1 MTMIADI
8 PITLAQDSLK
18 KYFFFSVGAS
28 KQAGETENLFMYIM
42 WVNLISFIALMALLA
57 WFIIKYR
64 RSKQASN
71 YQVSPAHHTPLEL
84 AWSIIPLLIMIPIF
98 YYGFTGYADKLAA
111 PQDSEE
117 ITVTGKKWDW
127 SFTYSNGAEPQGE
140 LVHLTKTGKGFPE
153 FVVPEHRPVKLI
165 MSSRDVI
172 HAFYIPDFRTK
183 MDVIPNRYTS
193 MWFYPEKLTNERDPT
208 TKQLRDPTQ
217 PENPPHKVFCA
228 EYCGQDHS
236 DMMAQLRVVTEKEF
250 NAIKRKWTDY
260 APDTTILKVGEK
272 VFSRKGCNACHT
284 VDGAPSTGPTWK
296 NMFGNKHEYTD
307 GTSDTVTE
315 NTLRSDILYSQKRIM
330 KGFPTSMP
338 IFAGQIS
345 PLELDAVILYIK
357 SLSEKDKAAAERE
370 GAKTYGEAKSGT
382 PAAGGAAP
390 APANAPAPKQ

>member
-1 MTMIADI
+1 
-8 PITLAQDSLK
+8 
-18 KYFFFSVGAS
+18 
-28 KQAGETENLFMYIM
+28 
-42 WVNLISFIALMALLA
+42 
-57 WFIIKYR
+57 
-64 RSKQASN
+64 
-71 YQVSPAHHTPLEL
+71 
-84 AWSIIPLLIMIPIF
+84 MIPIF